1 MRSFIILVI
10 VAAAA
15 VGGWYWYK
23 GRQMAPAEAAAPPAL
38 PAEAGPGSSAG
49 LGEAL
54 PPPVSEPPA
63 AVQAQIAAAEAAWAA
78 AGGDPATSAQGT
90 SLNQR
95 YAEILRALYAVPGSE
110 AYQQQ
115 LVDTRLKPLADIAFF
130 SRAAIVDDPVGLF
143 AVHLVAAGESPD
155 QIARRYGMSMDL
167 LNRLRGKA
175 RDDSNLKIGERL
187 KVIKVK
193 EGGGFQLD
201 IDKSEYRVDLYCAG
215 LFVRRYLITLGAR
228 ETPTPVGKT
237 KVVLREWHPQ
247 WTHPVSNKVLNY
259 GDPENILGPVWIAF
273 DSELLGK
280 GGIGMHGYTGP
291 DGKMRAMQSNG
302 CIRFENHNA
311 EEVFGTI
318 SPPDR
323 APTVVE
329 IRE

>member
-1 MRSFIILVI
+1 MRSFVILVL

-15 VGGWYWYK
+15 VGGWYWYN
-23 GRQMAPAEAAAPPAL
+23 GRQAPPADAAAPPAL
-38 PAEAGPGSSAG
+38 PADQGSGSSAG

-90 SLNQR
+90 SLNKR

-110 AYQQQ
+110 AFQQQ
-115 LVDTRLKPLADIAFF
+115 VVDTRLKPLADIAFF
-130 SRAAIVDDPVGLF
+130 SRATIAEDPVGIF
-143 AVHLVAAGESPD
+143 ASHTVVAGESPD
-155 QIARRYGMSMDL
+155 LIAKRLGMSMDL
-167 LNRLRGKA
+167 LNRMRGKP

-193 EGGGFQLD
+193 EAGGFQVD
-201 IDKSEYRVDLYCAG
+201 IDKSDFRLDLYCGG
-215 LFVRRYLITLGAR
+215 LFVRRYQITHGAR

-237 KVVLREWHPQ
+237 KVTLREWHPQ
-247 WTHPVSNKVLNY
+247 WTHPVTNKVLSY
-259 GDPENILGPVWIAF
+259 GDPENILGPVWLAF
-273 DSELLGK
+273 DSDQLGK
-280 GGIGMHGYTGP
+280 GGIGLHGYTGP
-291 DGKMRAMQSNG
+291 DGKMRALQSNG
-302 CIRFENHNA
+302 CIRLENHNA

-323 APTVVE
+323 ALTVVE